1 MAKKQNE
8 SNSDSLQSTIDHLNK
23 TYGSGTILTLES
35 KGVKKYE
42 TFSSGSLG
50 FDWIAL
56 GVGGFAK
63 GKVHEL
69 MGWEGCLSEDTYI
82 KFINVRED
90 GIVQDCKGGTIKNLY
105 ERFHNRTEK
114 TQQTV
119 FNITSINENDRVFR
133 NRIID
138 VVKSGVKE
146 CFRLCTKKGFNIEVT
161 KDHKFYTETN
171 YLPLS
176 ELKVGSIVFVHNN
189 TPYRKEDAKLRS
201 KYAET
206 TLKWYYKGK
215 PKKVNGYYYFREK
228 VHRLVYEAFM
238 NNISYEEYKLMLN
251 SSSSLPPNWN
261 TIPEGFDVHHID
273 ENTLNNSIENLE
285 LIDMR
290 QHARTHALDR
300 HDNLRFIVVPD
311 EVVSIESVGM
321 KETYDIKCGFP
332 YNNFIAQGIVV
343 HNSGKSTICIEAT
356 ADCQRKGGTALYI
369 DGEHAMDRFYFESLG
384 VDLSKLLIAQP
395 STGEEGFNIALEM
408 INSGKID
415 LLIIDSDSALLPKAV
430 VEGEIGESAIG
441 KKARLNNEAYP
452 KIKSAASRNNVCV
465 IVVSQFRE
473 KIGVMYGNPTVTQ
486 GGHALK
492 FYSDTRT
499 EISKQL
505 AKNGEI
511 VYGNLTK
518 IKVTKNKMSA
528 PFKGVS
534 FDIIY
539 GEGVDKIGELV
550 ILGEELGI
558 LKKAGTWISYNET
571 KLGQGMFKVKQLLI
585 DNPELYEELYEKIII
600 ALTS

>member
-69 MGWEGCLSEDTYI
+69 MGWEG
-82 KFINVRED
+82 
-90 GIVQDCKGGTIKNLY
+90 
-105 ERFHNRTEK
+105 
-114 TQQTV
+114 
-119 FNITSINENDRVFR
+119 
-133 NRIID
+133 
-138 VVKSGVKE
+138 
-146 CFRLCTKKGFNIEVT
+146 
-161 KDHKFYTETN
+161 
-171 YLPLS
+171 
-176 ELKVGSIVFVHNN
+176 
-189 TPYRKEDAKLRS
+189 
-201 KYAET
+201 
-206 TLKWYYKGK
+206 
-215 PKKVNGYYYFREK
+215 
-228 VHRLVYEAFM
+228 
-238 NNISYEEYKLMLN
+238 
-251 SSSSLPPNWN
+251 
-261 TIPEGFDVHHID
+261 
-273 ENTLNNSIENLE
+273 
-285 LIDMR
+285 
-290 QHARTHALDR
+290 
-300 HDNLRFIVVPD
+300 
-311 EVVSIESVGM
+311 
-321 KETYDIKCGFP
+321 
-332 YNNFIAQGIVV
+332 
-343 HNSGKSTICIEAT
+343 SGKSTICIEAT

-395 STGEEGFNIALEM
+395 SIGEEGFNIALEM

-415 LLIIDSDSALLPKAV
+415 LLIIDSDSSLLPKAV

-465 IVVSQFRE
+465 IIVSQFRE

-518 IKVTKNKMSA
+518 IKVIKNKMSA

-539 GEGVDKIGELV
+539 GQGVDKIGELV

-558 LKKAGTWISYNET
+558 IQRAGTWLSYNEI
-571 KLGQGMFKVKQLLI
+571 KLGQGTLKVRQLLI
-585 DNPELYEELYEKIII
+585 DNPELYEELYEKIIV